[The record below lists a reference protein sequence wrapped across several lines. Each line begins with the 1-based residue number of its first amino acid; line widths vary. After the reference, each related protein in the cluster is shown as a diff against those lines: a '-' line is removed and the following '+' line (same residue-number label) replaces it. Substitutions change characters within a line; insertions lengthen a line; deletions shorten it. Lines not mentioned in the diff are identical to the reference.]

1 MDFLFFMQSLAKL
14 RYLTSGESHGPGLHA
29 ILEGMPAGLALE
41 VGYIQ
46 AQMARRQKGYGR
58 GGRMKIETDQV
69 EILSGV
75 RHGLT
80 LGSPICLWVENRD
93 WKNWQEE
100 MSIGPSETPAKRKIS
115 RPRPGHADLVGGLKH
130 DFRDLRNVL
139 ERASARETT
148 ARVACGSVTRRLL
161 EEFGVQ
167 IAGHVTAVG
176 QVKSLVAAA
185 TVEAIRKA
193 EDSPLRCLDS
203 QAETVMIALIDEA
216 KKKGD
221 SLGGIFEV
229 VVEGLP
235 PGLGSYVQW
244 DRKLDGRLAQAL
256 LSMQAVKGVEIGD
269 GFDNARKF
277 GSQVHDA
284 IQYDAKAKSFT
295 RSSNRAGGLEGSMTT
310 GMPLVIRG
318 ALKPI
323 STLYTPLG
331 SVDIETKQAFEAS
344 VERSDTCAIA
354 AAAVIAESVVAITLA
369 DALLEKFGGDS
380 MKELK
385 RNYAGYMEQIRNY

>member
-1 MDFLFFMQSLAKL
+1 MV
-14 RYLTSGESHGPGLHA
+14 
-29 ILEGMPAGLALE
+29 AGLSLSVEA
-41 VGYIQ
+41 IQ
-46 AQMARRQKGYGR
+46 SQLARRQKGYGR
-58 GGRMKIETDQV
+58 GGRMKIETDEV

-80 LGSPICLWVENRD
+80 LGSPIGLLIRNRD

-100 MSIGPSETPAKRKIS
+100 MSIVPTDTPLKRAIT

-148 ARVACGSVTRRLL
+148 ARVACGAIAGRLL
-161 EEFGVQ
+161 EEFGVR
-167 IAGHVTAVG
+167 IGGHVLAVG
-176 QVKSLVAAA
+176 NVTSEREPPSVQEILDRGEETK
-185 TVEAIRKA
+185 
-193 EDSPLRCLDS
+193 LRCLDPE
-203 QAETVMIALIDEA
+203 AESKMVALIDQA
-216 KKKGD
+216 KRDGD
-221 SLGGIFEV
+221 SLGGIFEIR
-229 VVEGLP
+229 VEGLP

-269 GFDNARKF
+269 GFANALKF

-284 IQYDAKAKSFT
+284 IAYDAKAHAFHRT
-295 RSSNRAGGLEGSMTT
+295 SNRAGGLEGSMTT
-310 GMPLVIRG
+310 GMPLVVRG

-323 STLYTPLG
+323 STLYQPLP
-331 SVDIETKQAFEAS
+331 SVDIDSKEAFEAS

-369 DALLEKFGGDS
+369 DAFLEKFGGDS
-380 MKELK
+380 LGELR
-385 RNYAGYMEQIRNY
+385 RNYEGYLEQVRSY